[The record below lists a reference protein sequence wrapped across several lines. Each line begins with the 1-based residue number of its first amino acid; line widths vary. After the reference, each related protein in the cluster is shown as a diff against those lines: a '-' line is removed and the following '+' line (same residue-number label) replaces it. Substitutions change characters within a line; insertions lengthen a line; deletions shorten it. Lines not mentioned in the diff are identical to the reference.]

1 MDKKI
6 REGECV
12 RDIVRE
18 RERETER
25 GEKEKKFDHAGK
37 FNQNWLED
45 ISL

>member
-1 MDKKI
+1 MDEKDQK
-6 REGECV
+6 EGECV
-12 RDIVRE
+12 RGR
-18 RERETER
+18 ER

>member
-6 REGECV
+6 REGERV
-12 RDIVRE
+12 RDIVERKRE
-18 RERETER
+18 R
-25 GEKEKKFDHAGK
+25 EKEKKFDHAGK

>member
-12 RDIVRE
+12 RE
-18 RERETER
+18 REIER

>member
-1 MDKKI
+1 M
-6 REGECV
+6 C
-12 RDIVRE
+12 E

-25 GEKEKKFDHAGK
+25 REKEKKFDYAGK

>member
-6 REGECV
+6 REGERV
-12 RDIVRE
+12 RDIVE
-18 RERETER
+18 RER
-25 GEKEKKFDHAGK
+25 EKEKKFDHAGK